1 MDFSKVPLLTPY
13 NYLEWKQVVSNQLMS
28 IGLLR
33 MILGHD
39 LEPAIG
45 VAQRRKWSDRRDK

>member
-1 MDFSKVPLLTPY
+1 MDFSKFPVLTPY

-33 MILGHD
+33 MILGWD
-39 LEPAIG
+39 LEQATY
-45 VAQRRKWSDRRDK
+45 VVERSK

>member
-1 MDFSKVPLLTPY
+1 MDFSKSPLITPY
-13 NYLEWKQVVSNQLMS
+13 NYHEWKQVVSNQLMS

-39 LEPAIG
+39 LELATS
-45 VAQRRKWSDRRDK
+45 VAK